1 MIKKIIKLGGG
12 GILVFREVEEE
23 QGGEVDRFL

>member
-12 GILVFREVEEE
+12 GIPALREAEEE
-23 QGGEVDRFL
+23 QGGEVDRSL